1 MNMTSP
7 YYPEY
12 NVQLNGTQGLGLP
25 QAAGAQVGGVPPN
38 YANLYPQQQYPQQQ
52 YAIQQPSMGLQPQQ
66 QQYQQPFAIQQ
77 PASNYQQP
85 FAVQQPSQSKWDSRG
100 FSLVEPL
107 GITSPNQQ
115 FYGQINN
122 PQPYQ
127 QQITNLP
134 PTPKGA
140 FGPSSAYVGK
150 SVGGIIPM
158 PNSSLTS
165 LSSPLSTGVLD
176 PTPGAQQNYPPP
188 HQMSQYPPQ
197 YQQQMQQ
204 NIQAIKQQQQVQAQ
218 GQVQGQYPPQQGQGQ
233 QVQAPSDPQR
243 DYMYADWAVSQNQYE
258 VDYRTIQ
265 FFEINKDIQGV
276 QKEIADMKKGIFPVG
291 VQMSTA
297 EILNAS
303 QNRLTQLT
311 QQRDDWR
318 TNNEGL
324 PSASPE
330 LAKLMNTYAS
340 SKTDPKI
347 KNDLYAL
354 IADFKDG
361 RYPAKG
367 RIDALLANVVPQ
379 APVMPKP
386 QQQVQTPNT
395 QPYTPPIYTPTSFNP
410 LPSGNDPTYS
420 PVPANTGVLN
430 ASNGSWNF

>member
-12 NVQLNGTQGLGLP
+12 NVPYNSTKSFAP
-25 QAAGAQVGGVPPN
+25 SQATGAQQPF
-38 YANLYPQQQYPQQQ
+38 
-52 YAIQQPSMGLQPQQ
+52 AIQQPTGGLQQAPQ

-77 PASNYQQP
+77 PASNFQQSY
-85 FAVQQPSQSKWDSRG
+85 AVQQPSQSKWDSRG

-165 LSSPLSTGVLD
+165 LGGTGSTGVLD
-176 PTPGAQQNYPPP
+176 PTPGAQQNYPPQQ
-188 HQMSQYPPQ
+188 QMSQYPPQ

-204 NIQAIKQQQQVQAQ
+204 EIQAIKQQQAQ
-218 GQVQGQYPPQQGQGQ
+218 GQKVQP
-233 QVQAPSDPQR
+233 PSDPQR
-243 DYMYADWAVSQNQYE
+243 DYMHADWAVSQNQYE

-297 EILNAS
+297 EMLNAS
-303 QNRLTQLT
+303 QNRLAQLT

-318 TNNEGL
+318 KNNEGL
-324 PSASPE
+324 PSVSPD
-330 LAKLMNTYAS
+330 LGKLMNAYAD
-340 SKTDPKI
+340 SKTDPTK
-347 KNDLYAL
+347 KYDLYTL
-354 IADFKDG
+354 IVDFKDG

-367 RIDALLANVVPQ
+367 GIDALLNSLA
-379 APVMPKP
+379 P
-386 QQQVQTPNT
+386 QQQQQYAPVQQQAP
-395 QPYTPPIYTPTSFNP
+395 QYPSVQQSQAQQYTPSQQQTQQNTPMQSFQALAPTAGSWNP
-410 LPSGNDPTYS
+410 LP
-420 PVPANTGVLN
+420 
-430 ASNGSWNF
+430 ASNNPTGSTPSTVVNTDGSWSF

>member
-12 NVQLNGTQGLGLP
+12 NVPYNSTKSFAP
-25 QAAGAQVGGVPPN
+25 SQATGAQQPF
-38 YANLYPQQQYPQQQ
+38 
-52 YAIQQPSMGLQPQQ
+52 AIQQPSMGLQPQQ
-66 QQYQQPFAIQQ
+66 QPYQQPFAIQQ
-77 PASNYQQP
+77 PASNFQQSY
-85 FAVQQPSQSKWDSRG
+85 AVQQPSQSKWDSRG

-165 LSSPLSTGVLD
+165 LGGTGSTGVLD
-176 PTPGAQQNYPPP
+176 PTPGAQQNYPPQQ
-188 HQMSQYPPQ
+188 QMSQYPPQ

-204 NIQAIKQQQQVQAQ
+204 EIQAIKQQQAQ
-218 GQVQGQYPPQQGQGQ
+218 GQKVQP
-233 QVQAPSDPQR
+233 PSDPQR
-243 DYMYADWAVSQNQYE
+243 DYMHADWAVSQNQYE

-297 EILNAS
+297 EMLNAS
-303 QNRLTQLT
+303 QNRLAQLT

-318 TNNEGL
+318 KNNEGL
-324 PSASPE
+324 PSVSPD
-330 LAKLMNTYAS
+330 LGKLMNAYAD
-340 SKTDPKI
+340 SKTDPTK
-347 KNDLYAL
+347 KYDLYTL
-354 IADFKDG
+354 IVDFKDG

-367 RIDALLANVVPQ
+367 RIDALLNSLA
-379 APVMPKP
+379 P
-386 QQQVQTPNT
+386 QQQQQYAPVQQQAPQYPSVQ
-395 QPYTPPIYTPTSFNP
+395 QPQAQQYTPFQQQTQQNTPMQSFQALAPTANSWNP
-410 LPSGNDPTYS
+410 LP
-420 PVPANTGVLN
+420 
-430 ASNGSWNF
+430 ASNNPTGSTPSTVVNTDGSWSF